1 MTTEVI
7 HNFCESRLN
16 DNNPPELFNSYTSLF
31 ITIIPLI
38 YGLPENII
46 FFNIACMLIF
56 NGFASFY
63 YHYTLSWM
71 GKQSDEISMILS
83 TYFGI
88 CGLTKLLYP
97 SDLTKKK
104 LIFGMNNI
112 FMLLFIIF
120 NTNIETDKFF
130 PYLFSF
136 YILVVLILIHKVS
149 NKYKN
154 IPNHAG
160 NCSYK
165 YELMLSA
172 TGAVS
177 WIISELYCNVYTKF
191 GHVIWH
197 LLFPLGFYQ
206 LILKFDNI
214 LISY

>member
-1 MTTEVI
+1 MTNEVV

-63 YHYTLSWM
+63 YHYTLSWL
-71 GKQSDEISMILS
+71 GKQADEMSMILS

-88 CGLTKLLYP
+88 CGLTKLIYI
-97 SDLTKKK
+97 TNCKNKKI
-104 LIFGMNNI
+104 IFGINNI
-112 FMLLFIIF
+112 FMILFLIF
-120 NTNIETDKFF
+120 NADEDTDKFF
-130 PYLFSF
+130 PYLFSI
-136 YILVVLILIHKVS
+136 YISMVLILIHKVS
-149 NKYKN
+149 NKFIN
-154 IPNHAG
+154 IQNYSDYC
-160 NCSYK
+160 NYK
-165 YELMLSA
+165 YELMLSSI
-172 TGAVS
+172 GAIC
-177 WIISELYCNVYTKF
+177 WIISELFCNEYTKF

-197 LLFPLGFYQ
+197 LLFPLGFYK
-206 LILKFDNI
+206 LILKFDKI